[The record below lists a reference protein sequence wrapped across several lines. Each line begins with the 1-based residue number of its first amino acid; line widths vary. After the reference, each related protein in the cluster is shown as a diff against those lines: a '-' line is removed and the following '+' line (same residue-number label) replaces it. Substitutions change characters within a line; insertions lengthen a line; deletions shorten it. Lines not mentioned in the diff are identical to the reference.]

1 MPPRRSSATT
11 VAATLSRLAP
21 GLNRW
26 IERTLAAHDPPL
38 TVVQLQTLRA
48 VAGGRGLG
56 ADIARAAGITQ
67 AAVSQVVGALE
78 RAGLV
83 ARGDRDPADRRR
95 QALALT
101 SEGTAVL
108 RSAERLVAGRLEE
121 LVGDL
126 PGPELDALD
135 RSLARVA
142 DAVAGVPPP
151 PRAPHPPPPGR
162 PRPPGRGA
170 RGGRP

>member
-1 MPPRRSSATT
+1 MPPKRSSATR
-11 VAATLSRLAP
+11 VGATLGRLAP
-21 GLNRW
+21 VLARW

-38 TVVQLQTLRA
+38 TVVQLGTLRA
-48 VAGGRGLG
+48 IAGGRGLG

-78 RAGLV
+78 RDGLV
-83 ARGDRDPADRRR
+83 ARGDRDPRDRRR

-101 SEGTAVL
+101 DAGRAVL
-108 RSAERLVAGRLEE
+108 ASAEGLVARRLEA

-135 RSLARVA
+135 RSLSRVA
-142 DAVAGVPPP
+142 DAIAGVPPP
-151 PRAPHPPPPGR
+151 RAPVLHPPPHPG
-162 PRPPGRGA
+162 PPGR
-170 RGGRP
+170 RP

>member
-1 MPPRRSSATT
+1 MPPRRSSATR
-11 VAATLSRLAP
+11 VGATLSRLAP
-21 GLNRW
+21 ALARW
-26 IERTLAAHDPPL
+26 MERTLASHDPPL

-48 VAGGRGLG
+48 IDGGRGLG

-78 RAGLV
+78 RTGLV
-83 ARGDRDPADRRR
+83 ARGERDPEDRRR

-101 SEGTAVL
+101 PDGRAAL
-108 RSAERLVAGRLEE
+108 ASAETLVAGRLEG
-121 LVGDL
+121 LIGDI

-135 RSLARVA
+135 RSLLRVA

-151 PRAPHPPPPGR
+151 RAPSPPPHRHPPPPARR
-162 PRPPGRGA
+162 P
-170 RGGRP
+170 

>member
-1 MPPRRSSATT
+1 
-11 VAATLSRLAP
+11 VGAALSRLAP
-21 GLNRW
+21 ALARW
-26 IERTLAAHDPPL
+26 IERTLASHDPPL

-48 VAGGRGLG
+48 IHGGRGLG

-83 ARGDRDPADRRR
+83 ARGERDPDDRRR

-101 SEGTAVL
+101 PAGVAAL
-108 RSAERLVAGRLEE
+108 ASAEALVAGRLER
-121 LVGDL
+121 LIGDL
-126 PGPELDALD
+126 PRPELDALD
-135 RSLARVA
+135 RSLSRVA

-151 PRAPHPPPPGR
+151 RPPAPPRRRGSPPPGPRR
-162 PRPPGRGA
+162 PR
-170 RGGRP
+170 

>member
-1 MPPRRSSATT
+1 M
-11 VAATLSRLAP
+11 
-21 GLNRW
+21 
-26 IERTLAAHDPPL
+26 ERTLASHDPPL

-48 VAGGRGLG
+48 IDGGRGMG

-83 ARGDRDPADRRR
+83 ARGERDPQDRRR

-101 SEGTAVL
+101 TDGRATLA
-108 RSAERLVAGRLEE
+108 SAETLVAGRLEA
-121 LVGDL
+121 LIGDL

-135 RSLARVA
+135 RSLSRVA

-151 PRAPHPPPPGR
+151 RRPAPPP
-162 PRPPGRGA
+162 PRPPGPP
-170 RGGRP
+170 GRR